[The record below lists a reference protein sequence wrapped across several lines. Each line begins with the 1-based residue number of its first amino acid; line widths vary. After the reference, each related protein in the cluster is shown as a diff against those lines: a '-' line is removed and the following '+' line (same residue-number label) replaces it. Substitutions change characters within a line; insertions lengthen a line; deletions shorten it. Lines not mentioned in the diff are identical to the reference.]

1 MKPRTQDELL
11 AFFMDGGCMLDKDER
26 TVYISDVNADG
37 KFFGIMVADELPP
50 EECGDVVNACQYALD
65 CIPAPGAFGAKNR
78 MRLIEAPGAWFDE
91 LCDEYFANEGKF
103 VLSEPEHVM
112 DAELE
117 FSLKSEA
124 YQQAYSRFFQYIVNE
139 LEGRDGMTW
148 RSPFEIATEYVD
160 MKLTGTT
167 LIPAMNGIDDA
178 IEKLYQLAKPENVHS
193 VRVR

>member
-11 AFFMDGGCMLDKDER
+11 AFFMDGGCMLDKEDR

-37 KFFGIMVADELPP
+37 EFFGIMVAEDIP
-50 EECGDVVNACQYALD
+50 ENECGSVTEACQYALG
-65 CIPAPGAFGAKNR
+65 CIPAPGAFGAENR
-78 MRLIEAPGAWFDE
+78 MGFMEAPGAWFDE
-91 LCDEYFANEGKF
+91 LSDEYFANEGKF

-148 RSPFEIATEYVD
+148 LSPLDIAMNYVD